1 MGGRG
6 ADSGDLGNV
15 NSENF
20 NASKDKDIWAYRHNP
35 NNERFVDNINT
46 TIKDMADTYKGLM
59 GAINDVY
66 MAKVN
71 KDTVMAYWAPGTG
84 ELGFSNKYGSME
96 RMAKSYEECVKEG
109 FHPSNGNK
117 TAEQAIT
124 AHEIGHALT
133 SVAQKNMGS
142 RDFDEIAK
150 KVVQD
155 AKSILN
161 KQAGKTRYRGTR
173 KIAAGISEYAKS
185 SNAECIAEATSD
197 VYCNGS
203 KASRESKAVVEA
215 LKKYL

>member
-1 MGGRG
+1 MGVRG
-6 ADSGDLGNV
+6 ADSGDLGNGS
-15 NSENF
+15 SENF

-66 MAKVN
+66 MAKVD
-71 KDTVMAYWAPGTG
+71 KDTVMAYWTPGTG

-96 RMAKSYEECVKEG
+96 KMAKSYEECVKEG

-117 TAEQAIT
+117 
-124 AHEIGHALT
+124 
-133 SVAQKNMGS
+133 KNMGS

-150 KVVQD
+150 KVVRD